1 MYICMYVTATNVSTN
16 FFLLFSYFCSL
27 VAEQAGRQAA
37 GTVRQSS
44 QSLSQKSTKFFSFCI
59 FYIHF
64 NIECKY
70 LSQILHFF
78 AGATHTISAYTTTT
92 AAAIIHISCG
102 RRVVR
107 ELCTHVLISRNAFKF
122 IYKLIKQQ
130 LQRYIHT
137 HGFF

>member
-1 MYICMYVTATNVSTN
+1 MYVCNCDECEHK
-16 FFLLFSYFCSL
+16 LFSPLQLFLQPCSR
-27 VAEQAGRQAA
+27 VGRQA
-37 GTVRQSS
+37 GSWDGQTIKSVTQSEIY
-44 QSLSQKSTKFFSFCI
+44 KVFSFCI

-78 AGATHTISAYTTTT
+78 AGATHTISAYTTT